1 MNESIQTIPLLNL
14 SLAFIPAFLT
24 IAILFKWSLNSTNA
38 LYAISRMLVQLLLI
52 GYFLSYLFESDS
64 AGIIIMIL
72 AVMVFASSW
81 IALGTIPEIRLQLY
95 KYAILAIMTGGGLT
109 LALITQGV
117 LALDPWYS
125 PQSMIPIAGMIF
137 ANAMNSVSLSAE
149 RLNAE
154 IGRNMSYDQA
164 RKIAL
169 QSALIPVINSLFAV
183 GLVSLPGMMTGQ
195 ILSGV
200 SPLIAVRYQIMV
212 MCMVFGA
219 SGIATAYFLV
229 LVRPAFEE
237 IMGRSAG
244 KTEAGEPMIPSG
256 DD

>member
-1 MNESIQTIPLLNL
+1 MNNPIETIPLFNL
-14 SLAFIPAFLT
+14 SLSFIPAFLV
-24 IAILFKWSLNSTNA
+24 IGILFKWSLNSTNA
-38 LYAISRMLVQLLLI
+38 LYAVSRMLVQLLLI
-52 GYFLSYLFESDS
+52 GYFLSYIFESDS
-64 AGIIIMIL
+64 AGIIIVIL

-81 IALGTIPEIRLQLY
+81 IALGTVVEKRLQLY
-95 KYAILAIMTGGGLT
+95 KHALLAIAFGGGIT
-109 LALITQGV
+109 LVLITQAV
-117 LALDPWYS
+117 LTLDPWYS
-125 PQSMIPIAGMIF
+125 PQSMVPIAGMIF

-154 IGRNMSYDQA
+154 VSRNVPYDDA
-164 RKIAL
+164 RNIAF
-169 QSALIPVINSLFAV
+169 QSSLIPVINSLFAV

-229 LVRPAFEE
+229 LVKPVFERE
-237 IMGRSAG
+237 
-244 KTEAGEPMIPSG
+244 
-256 DD
+256 